1 MVGVVKC
8 VRNKP
13 RCRRLYSR
21 EGSRRFNRKPQAHD
35 VPSDEVHE
43 DFILHD
49 AGDLGHPA
57 LRHGASLTR
66 HQDLTY
72 ADVGDREL
80 EGNDCQQLTNYLWLQ
95 LHHWPLEGSILI

>member
-1 MVGVVKC
+1 MTPPHPPRGVGGAKC
-8 VRNKP
+8 VRNKRRGAADSTENLEP
-13 RCRRLYSR
+13 RR
-21 EGSRRFNRKPQAHD
+21 

-43 DFILHD
+43 DFVLHD

-72 ADVGDREL
+72 AD
-80 EGNDCQQLTNYLWLQ
+80 EGGGGA
-95 LHHWPLEGSILI
+95 ESVRG